1 MYDSLSGMTIKQWS
15 VPAHLPSAQG
25 SLDWSRAA
33 PLKYQEPRGG
43 RVRPLVDIAIRTL
56 AKNIG
61 LVSKEHLEALP
72 AHILGRLW
80 LFLEARGGA
89 CLHAWKI
96 FSELLMTGEQNDPA
110 LDLYRFRQHLC
121 HPEEELKLYIQP
133 LNSASV
139 DFISHIIISG
149 NCIFQG
155 NELLALAD
163 MKNLGVLELIKPADG
178 IFASFPQV
186 NDRII
191 RGWSEAVDPFPLL
204 RVLKIWG
211 DQTVT
216 EVSLR
221 WAAKFPSLVLY
232 DVIAGKDGWT
242 SACEEA
248 KATGW
253 TVSQQI
259 ARSEDMSILRYLML
273 FAPSEDMAMKRFFD
287 LSRSIDDDLINLSR
301 DARCVLKHVSY
312 NEAPPLLDCLM
323 DSAKVSVIQ
332 PDISRKAVP
341 TETQFCHEAA
351 FEAWAFWL
359 YSLIGQLSGD
369 RDMESRGIGPKQ
381 QTVAGPFVLPSKP
394 MACLFLGHIGHGGI
408 TSKPSYIS
416 RGLFATK
423 RFTFTR
429 LEILKGIIPPNTRL
443 AAGAANS
450 EIAPKRQASVKH
462 NKRKRIEDVLG
473 SFG

>member
-15 VPAHLPSAQG
+15 VPARLPSAPG
-25 SLDWSRAA
+25 SLDWSRTA

-43 RVRPLVDIAIRTL
+43 RVRPLVDIAIRTV
-56 AKNIG
+56 ANNIG
-61 LVSKEHLEALP
+61 MVSKEYLEFLP
-72 AHILGRLW
+72 THIHWRLW
-80 LFLEARGGA
+80 RFLEARGGA

-96 FSELLMTGEQNDPA
+96 FSELLMTDERNGPA

-133 LNSASV
+133 LNSTSV

-149 NCIFQG
+149 NCIFEG

-178 IFASFPQV
+178 SFASFPKV

-221 WAAKFPSLVLY
+221 WVAKFPSLVLY

-242 SACEEA
+242 SASEEA

-259 ARSEDMSILRYLML
+259 SRSEDISILRYLTL
-273 FAPSEDMAMKRFFD
+273 FDPGEKMYMERFVS
-287 LSRSIDDDLINLSR
+287 LSRSIDDDLINLSS
-301 DARCVLKHVSY
+301 DARCVLKHVPY

-323 DSAKVSVIQ
+323 EPATVSVIQ
-332 PDISRKAVP
+332 PDYYRKAVP
-341 TETQFCHEAA
+341 TEAQFCHEAA

-359 YSLIGQLSGD
+359 YSLIGQLSSD
-369 RDMESRGIGPKQ
+369 RDMESRGIKPEQ
-381 QTVAGPFVLPSKP
+381 HTVAGPFVLPSKP
-394 MACLFLGHIGHGGI
+394 MACLFLGHSGHGGI

-443 AAGAANS
+443 AAGAANPG
-450 EIAPKRQASVKH
+450 IAPKRQASVKH